1 MNNTQNHIV
10 DKLMMRFFMP
20 AALLFKFVAQGLSN
34 SAGGFASGLGGLL
47 LSAFFGAI
55 VCIILIAH
63 ITYYKPDSKQDLAF
77 HSVTGNV
84 ILSVMLL
91 FNLFGFRPK
100 ARPLEILFSPL
111 GFITLIMPVA
121 SSLIVHNV
129 IVHSKCKRLSESVS
143 DYENSKSL
151 YTVIAIISVNVLL
164 FLWLVITFFCLL

>member
-20 AALLFKFVAQGLSN
+20 AALLFKIVAQGLSN

-63 ITYYKPDSKQDLAF
+63 ITYYKPVSKQDLAF
-77 HSVTGNV
+77 HSVIGNV
-84 ILSVMLL
+84 ILTIMLL

-100 ARPLEILFSPL
+100 AKPLEILFSPL

-121 SSLIVHNV
+121 YSWIFHCRKDSNSFEQYESLNQRGV
-129 IVHSKCKRLSESVS
+129 IN
-143 DYENSKSL
+143 DQ
-151 YTVIAIISVNVLL
+151 
-164 FLWLVITFFCLL
+164 